1 MIYINIILQTD
12 GKCYI
17 TQNKT
22 KYLHEINHAQD
33 KIYIITIIRKRKKDY
48 NAVRIK
54 KSMLVLHVS

>member
-17 TQNKT
+17 TQNIT

-33 KIYIITIIRKRKKDY
+33 KIYIITIIRKRK
-48 NAVRIK
+48 RTTIQ
-54 KSMLVLHVS
+54 LE